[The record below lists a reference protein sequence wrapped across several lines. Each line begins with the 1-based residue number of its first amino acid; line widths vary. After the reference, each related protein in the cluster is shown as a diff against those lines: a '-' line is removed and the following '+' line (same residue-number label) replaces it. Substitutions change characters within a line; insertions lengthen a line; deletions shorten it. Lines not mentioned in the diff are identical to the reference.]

1 MSGLPVALDAADL
14 ERLRWAAQRLEGP
27 RLAACLSGLVGIPMA
42 SAVKLLPRSVYIRAH
57 QLAESAVGQVMDAAL
72 VSLRHVHEHDRRN
85 GLYRGLAAGCGALG
99 GAFGLSGLLL
109 DLPVTTTLMLR
120 SIAEIARAEG
130 EDLATPEAR
139 LACLEVFALGGHAE
153 TDDAAE
159 AGYYGNRL
167 SLALP
172 ITRATRHLARH
183 GLADPGA
190 PVLVDLIRAVGARFG
205 VVVSQ
210 KAAAQLVPL
219 IGAAG
224 GAAVNLI
231 FMSHYQ
237 DVARGHFVVR
247 ALERRYG
254 QAIVQ
259 ANYEALR
266 ADIALSAAAAAGA
279 KTRWTY
285 ARPPATGTSPSDRNS
300 SLGFRLAQDL

>member
-1 MSGLPVALDAADL
+1 
-14 ERLRWAAQRLEGP
+14 
-27 RLAACLSGLVGIPMA
+27 MA
-42 SAVKLLPRSVYIRAH
+42 SAVRLLPRAAYRRL
-57 QLAESAVGQVMDAAL
+57 QGLAVSAVGQVMDVAL
-72 VSLRHVHEHDRRN
+72 SSLRQVHEQHPRN

-109 DLPVTTTLMLR
+109 DLPITTTLMLR

-153 TDDAAE
+153 SDDAAE
-159 AGYYGNRL
+159 TGYGNRL

-237 DVARGHFVVR
+237 DVARGHFMVR

-254 QAIVQ
+254 QALVR

-266 ADIALSAAAAAGA
+266 DAAALSAATA
-279 KTRWTY
+279 
-285 ARPPATGTSPSDRNS
+285 
-300 SLGFRLAQDL
+300 